1 MKVQNGLITLTELKS
16 MGFTLNNGKNAPE
29 NSDIIV
35 TKYSGQTLYNL
46 DPNPL
51 IPYKDNQLPPYQAF
65 QSGPSCS
72 ECSTYDIIV
81 TQEDINN
88 SDDDKVY
95 VYFYSCGTYSGETLD
110 YMSFSYSGTFKN
122 YICVQN
128 CSSVV
133 PFVGYM
139 YDGNAINTAY
149 SSYISRSSNDSCKV
163 VTQLCDGLPIVYTV
177 NKPGY
182 NYVNTLVDV
191 GDTCGNIDVTISGTS
206 LNSNNEI
213 FVGNYIEG
221 FGSSYTYGATGFT
234 ISDTVGYYNTNGGTL
249 LDLIV
254 YSTHSGTTF
263 TPYNVTFNVSC
274 PDFVPCEAPIT
285 GNTYVRNSTV
295 NVTGFTNG
303 CSSGYIR
310 YDTPNGT
317 VDKFISS
324 TGIYTITDCII
335 FSSIRPAFPLFC
347 LADWTTTVSGTTC
360 SDPTSG
366 NVNITFTTGILNNAS
381 TIVYWVDGYGTLQS
395 RFMGNSSTFT
405 TCGIYGS
412 ASGAFISYGSTC
424 TPTPDPTPT
433 INWYQFNISYLS
445 YSSCGDACD
454 ETNHTTHVIY
464 SHAEYVGQ
472 LLVYGVFSDTNG
484 TPFVGSGDYYK
495 VTKTGDAGYGYSVQI
510 DSDGVVYDIR
520 QCSNDNPGT
529 CGGSL

>member
-1 MKVQNGLITLTELKS
+1 
-16 MGFTLNNGKNAPE
+16 
-29 NSDIIV
+29 
-35 TKYSGQTLYNL
+35 
-46 DPNPL
+46 
-51 IPYKDNQLPPYQAF
+51 
-65 QSGPSCS
+65 
-72 ECSTYDIIV
+72 
-81 TQEDINN
+81 
-88 SDDDKVY
+88 
-95 VYFYSCGTYSGETLD
+95 
-110 YMSFSYSGTFKN
+110 
-122 YICVQN
+122 
-128 CSSVV
+128 
-133 PFVGYM
+133 
-139 YDGNAINTAY
+139 
-149 SSYISRSSNDSCKV
+149 
-163 VTQLCDGLPIVYTV
+163 
-177 NKPGY
+177 
-182 NYVNTLVDV
+182 
-191 GDTCGNIDVTISGTS
+191 

-295 NVTGFTNG
+295 NVTSFSNG
-303 CSSGYIR
+303 CSGGYIR

-324 TGIYTITDCII
+324 TGIYTITDCIV
-335 FSSIRPAFPLFC
+335 FSSIRPAFPFFC
-347 LADWTTTVSGTTC
+347 IANWTTTVSGTTC

-381 TIVYWVDGYGTLQS
+381 TIVYWVDGYGTQQS
-395 RFMGNSSTFT
+395 RFMSNSSTFT

-433 INWYQFNISYLS
+433 INWYQFNISFLS
-445 YSSCGDACD
+445 YSDCNDTCD
-454 ETNHTTHVIY
+454 ETNLATQVIY

-484 TPFVGSGDYYK
+484 TPFVGNGNFYK
-495 VTKTGDAGYGYSVQI
+495 VTKTGDAGYGYSVKI
-510 DSDGVVYDIR
+510 DEYGVVDIR
-520 QCSNDNPGT
+520 QCTNDNPGM
-529 CGGSL
+529 CGPSL